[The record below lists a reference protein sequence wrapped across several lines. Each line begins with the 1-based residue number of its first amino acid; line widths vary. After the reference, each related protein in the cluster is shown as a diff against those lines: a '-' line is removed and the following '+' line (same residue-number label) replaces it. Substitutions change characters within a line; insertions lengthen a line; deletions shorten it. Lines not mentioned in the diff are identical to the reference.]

1 MNFTSINYMLADV
14 IKIRVYCDITYIVT
28 SLQPSIVSLMFR
40 KLIYLNILDI
50 IKHWR
55 WFNKMF
61 FTFFLF
67 NPGLHNKNTEAWIG
81 ESLRPSYDVWEWNVE
96 TYSALFWN
104 IPFHVFFSPPQY
116 KADTL
121 KTVQNLSEEHPM
133 IDYTPPSLITLL
145 FTDLGVLT
153 PSAVSD
159 ELIKLYL

>member
-1 MNFTSINYMLADV
+1 MMSENEMLRLFLLYFEIFLSTSS
-14 IKIRVYCDITYIVT
+14 
-28 SLQPSIVSLMFR
+28 SL
-40 KLIYLNILDI
+40 
-50 IKHWR
+50 
-55 WFNKMF
+55 
-61 FTFFLF
+61 
-67 NPGLHNKNTEAWIG
+67 
-81 ESLRPSYDVWEWNVE
+81 
-96 TYSALFWN
+96 
-104 IPFHVFFSPPQY
+104 PQY

>member
-1 MNFTSINYMLADV
+1 MTS
-14 IKIRVYCDITYIVT
+14 IVT
-28 SLQPSIVSLMFR
+28 SLQPNLLSLRLR
-40 KLIYLNILDI
+40 KLIYLNIDI
-50 IKHWR
+50 IIHWR
-55 WFNKMF
+55 WFNKTLKCSSHF
-61 FTFFLF
+61 GYLTPDLTK
-67 NPGLHNKNTEAWIG
+67 KNTAAWIG
-81 ESLRPSYDVWEWNVE
+81 ESLHPLYVWECDAE
-96 TYSALFWN
+96 TNSALFWN
-104 IPFHVFFSPPQY
+104 ISFHVLFSPPQY

>member
-1 MNFTSINYMLADV
+1 MQIG
-14 IKIRVYCDITYIVT
+14 TYQMAMC
-28 SLQPSIVSLMFR
+28 S
-40 KLIYLNILDI
+40 KA
-50 IKHWR
+50 
-55 WFNKMF
+55 
-61 FTFFLF
+61 
-67 NPGLHNKNTEAWIG
+67 HNKPFYVVA
-81 ESLRPSYDVWEWNVE
+81 ESFKFVRLYPLNQQDVPDKFKVRRNRMRARTFDAVLY
-96 TYSALFWN
+96 TTSALL
-104 IPFHVFFSPPQY
+104 QY